1 MEAGAAGTQGGS
13 GTAGTEGGAGT
24 AGTQGGSGTAGTRGP
39 TTAGGGSAVHQD
51 RPRTGAAPGKLNGS
65 VRRFTGGE
73 RWVHWSTA
81 GLMLACIATAA
92 FLYVGPLAILA
103 GRRRQIELIHVY
115 AGFGLPVPILLGW
128 LSRAFRRDA
137 ARLNRFSPRDWEWLR
152 ARSRRSG
159 RIAIGKFNAGQ
170 KLNAAFITGSI
181 LVMLGSGVML
191 CWPDVLSLP
200 LSLRVGATFVHDWL
214 ALAILIV
221 VLGHIWY
228 AAREPEALQGMWT
241 GRVPRSWAAR
251 NHGAWLAEQE
261 AAEQQAADLDADL
274 KEGRDSS
281 YNRSTT

>member
-1 MEAGAAGTQGGS
+1 M
-13 GTAGTEGGAGT
+13 
-24 AGTQGGSGTAGTRGP
+24 
-39 TTAGGGSAVHQD
+39 
-51 RPRTGAAPGKLNGS
+51 
-65 VRRFTGGE
+65 
-73 RWVHWSTA
+73 HWSTA
-81 GLMLACIATAA
+81 AVMVICIVTAA

-137 ARLNRFSPRDWEWLR
+137 GRLNRFSPRDWEWLR
-152 ARSRRSG
+152 TRDRRSG
-159 RIAIGKFNAGQ
+159 KIAVGKFNAGQ
-170 KLNAAFITGSI
+170 KLNAAFVTGSI

-191 CWPDVLSLP
+191 FWPDVLSLP

-228 AAREPEALQGMWT
+228 AVREPEALQGMWT
-241 GRVPRSWAAR
+241 GRVPRTWAAR
-251 NHGAWLAEQE
+251 HHAAWLAEQE
-261 AAEQQAADLDADL
+261 AAGQDPAGQDAAGQDAAGQDPAGQDAAGQDAAGQEAADPEAADSEAADP
-274 KEGRDSS
+274 EGDGAGS